1 MKHIKEF
8 LTKEFPIFYEFK
20 VFITDEDGNRKS
32 VGVGI
37 LKEGQDMYHL
47 KIWSLL
53 QEKFFLIP
61 SRKDPKKFFIMTR
74 EPLKNQNEKRKFNWN
89 IVGNANATDQDL
101 IELNFDL
108 FEKKIFLNIIPETF
122 KPTANLPA
130 A

>member
-20 VFITDEDGNRKS
+20 VFITDEDGNRKP

-47 KIWSLL
+47 KIWSFL

-61 SRKDPKKFFIMTR
+61 NRKDAKKFYIMTR
-74 EPLKNQNEKRKFNWN
+74 EPLKNQSERRKFNWN
-89 IVGNANATDQDL
+89 IVGNAIATDQDL

-122 KPTANLPA
+122 TPTATLPA

>member
-8 LTKEFPIFYEFK
+8 LTKEFPMFYEFK
-20 VFITDEDGNRKS
+20 IFVADDDGNRKS
-32 VGVGI
+32 VGAAI

-61 SRKDPKKFFIMTR
+61 NRKDPKKFFIMTR
-74 EPLKNQNEKRKFNWN
+74 EPLKNQNERRKFNWN
-89 IVGNANATDQDL
+89 IVGNGKATDQDL

-108 FEKKIFLNIIPETF
+108 FEKKIFLNIIPVTF
-122 KPTANLPA
+122 APTATLPA

>member
-47 KIWSLL
+47 KIWSFL

-61 SRKDPKKFFIMTR
+61 SRKDAKKFFIMTR

-89 IVGNANATDQDL
+89 IVGNAKATDQDL

-122 KPTANLPA
+122 TPSATLPA